1 MVWLRLASSSTT
13 PWSSPVYESAR
24 EPARWC
30 ERGTAA
36 ASRSVAVSIT
46 HEHGITRNSS
56 GRITYLYIDERTAI
70 VEPYEQIY
78 RSADGSSLAVKSR
91 VTFLE
96 FVEITT
102 SDRLTLPGGGVG
114 PILRIS
120 HAIADDDGN
129 GLATVVLLG
138 G

>member
-1 MVWLRLASSSTT
+1 MSLLASL
-13 PWSSPVYESAR
+13 
-24 EPARWC
+24 
-30 ERGTAA
+30 RGGVNAVRL

-102 SDRLTLPGGGVG
+102 SDRLTL
-114 PILRIS
+114 
-120 HAIADDDGN
+120 IADDDGN

>member
-1 MVWLRLASSSTT
+1 MSLLASL
-13 PWSSPVYESAR
+13 
-24 EPARWC
+24 
-30 ERGTAA
+30 RGGVNAVRL

-46 HEHGITRNSS
+46 HEHWITRNSS

-102 SDRLTLPGGGVG
+102 SDRLTLPGARTTDGANSIGRVSCRGSVYDLFRIGVA
-114 PILRIS
+114 PPVPPPHRAS
-120 HAIADDDGN
+120 
-129 GLATVVLLG
+129 TR
-138 G
+138 